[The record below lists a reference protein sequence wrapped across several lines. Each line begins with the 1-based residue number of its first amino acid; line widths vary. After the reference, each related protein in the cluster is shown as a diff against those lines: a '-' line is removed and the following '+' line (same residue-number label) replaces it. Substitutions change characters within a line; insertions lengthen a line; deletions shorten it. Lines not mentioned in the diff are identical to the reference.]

1 VAEPLVASSVFRP
14 MPEPGAAGAAPSAAC
29 AVHERTSI
37 ALATVIARRG
47 RASDL
52 SAKVAEAFGV
62 ELPAIPV
69 RHTCGSVA
77 FAWAGPGRWLAE
89 CGGETG
95 DRFETRLRSV
105 LGGLAAVSDQ
115 SDGLV
120 VLRLSGA
127 RARDVLAKGLPIDT
141 HPGVMQPGSVAL
153 SAVDHIGVH
162 LWQLDDA
169 PTYDCAVARS
179 YARDFL
185 HWIETAA
192 AEYRRP

>member
-1 VAEPLVASSVFRP
+1 MAEPLAASSAFGP
-14 MPEPGAAGAAPSAAC
+14 MPEPGAPGAAPSAAC
-29 AVHERTSI
+29 SVHERTNI

-47 RASDL
+47 RTSDL
-52 SAKVAEAFGV
+52 SAKVAAAFGV
-62 ELPAIPV
+62 ELPATPV
-69 RHTCGSVA
+69 RHTSGAVA
-77 FAWAGPGRWLAE
+77 FAWAGPGRWLVE
-89 CGGETG
+89 CEGETSH
-95 DRFETRLRSV
+95 RFEARLRSA
-105 LGGLAAVSDQ
+105 LGDLAAVSDQ

-127 RARDVLAKGLPIDT
+127 RARGVLAKALPIDT
-141 HPGVMQPGSVAL
+141 HPSVMQPGSVAL

-185 HWIETAA
+185 HWVEAAA
-192 AEYRRP
+192 AEYSPP